1 MKHSV
6 AHITSQHT
14 FSHELTD
21 LIAQD
26 ALTSPPNIGPNLIF
40 GNFGLPSS
48 LAFERLLSLP

>member
-14 FSHELTD
+14 FSHELTN
-21 LIAQD
+21 LIARD

-48 LAFERLLSLP
+48 LAFERLISLP